1 MNNKKININNVKSIY
16 LCIKKEHFN
25 ENMVYLNYNNLKQKK
40 SIAIIYKSPSIF
52 LDGLFFQTPQLTNS
66 DIIITKYEKNKT
78 NQDNYNIIL
87 NLNEKN
93 TEHKQLIN
101 IIIKL
106 DQYII
111 NYLKKFKKEIQNELI
126 INYGDDRPIE
136 KFKYIFLIKKNN
148 NKWQINMKSYID
160 KNIVDLIIKNKKEN
174 ELKKYKFTFNISNIF
189 FSYNSL
195 LPLIK
200 TNYVEIIT

>member
-66 DIIITKYEKNKT
+66 DIIITKYEKTKT

>member
-1 MNNKKININNVKSIY
+1 MNNKKINVNNVKSVY
-16 LCIKKEHFN
+16 LCIKKDHFN

-52 LDGLFFQTPQLTNS
+52 LDGLFFQTPQLSNT
-66 DIIITKYEKNKT
+66 DFTITKYEKQKV

-93 TEHKQLIN
+93 VEHKQLIN
-101 IIIKL
+101 IMSRL

-111 NYLKKFKKEIQNELI
+111 NYLKKFKKEIQHELI

-160 KNIVDLIIKNKKEN
+160 KNIIDLINKNKKDN
-174 ELKKYKFTFNISNIF
+174 EVKKYKFTFNISNIF

>member
-52 LDGLFFQTPQLTNS
+52 LDGLFFQTPQLTHL
-66 DIIITKYEKNKT
+66 DFTIIKHEKTKP

-93 TEHKQLIN
+93 NEHKQIIN
-101 IIIKL
+101 IISRL
-106 DQYII
+106 DQYIV
-111 NYLKKFKKEIQNELI
+111 NYLKKYKKEIQHELL

-136 KFKYIFLIKKNN
+136 KFKYVFLIKKNN

-160 KNIVDLIIKNKKEN
+160 KNLIDLIYKQKKDN
-174 ELKKYKFTFNISNIF
+174 ECKKYKFTFNISNIF
-189 FSYNSL
+189 FSYNNL